1 MRTIRLFD
9 GTTTALLAA
18 CLNSGRKM
26 ISMLPR
32 KQNHV
37 KPFCTIGAHS
47 RWLKSVLEQR
57 VFGNEEQWGIKDTY
71 IYWEQGTWNIT
82 SGNNWNV
89 KHALKRYLVR
99 QHVVFPL
106 RLVLV
111 YPAHGVCTNY
121 TWDWVGQVVGGVLMN
136 MSSILVCP
144 GVAGRCP
151 FFDKQFVY
159 ILYGTSYWL
168 LFTGIFPCPLS
179 PRIRRTSNG
188 KSKSSKSI
196 LPSPFTRDRH
206 DATHFSRVS
215 KNRRFRIK
223 PYRDDGWCVLV
234 GLTKDHVYCRVF

>member
-1 MRTIRLFD
+1 MAQPQLN
-9 GTTTALLAA
+9 TALLAS

-111 YPAHGVCTNY
+111 YPVYGVCTNY
-121 TWDWVGQVVGGVLMN
+121 TWDWAGQVVAGVLMN

-151 FFDKQFVY
+151 FFWQTVRLHLIWDVILIIIHRY
-159 ILYGTSYWL
+159 IS
-168 LFTGIFPCPLS
+168 LS
-179 PRIRRTSNG
+179 S
-188 KSKSSKSI
+188 
-196 LPSPFTRDRH
+196 
-206 DATHFSRVS
+206 
-215 KNRRFRIK
+215 
-223 PYRDDGWCVLV
+223 
-234 GLTKDHVYCRVF
+234 